1 LCKRCKNII
10 DIKRDEG
17 YVEKKPKAKIQRNEK
32 IWCVSTF
39 SSSYGVLGVYRE
51 LQEIKMPS
59 SHEFCSR

>member
-1 LCKRCKNII
+1 M
-10 DIKRDEG
+10 
-17 YVEKKPKAKIQRNEK
+17 EKKPKAKIQRNEK

-59 SHEFCSR
+59 SHEFPVGKGDPLRQLKQR